1 MQGITVYINAT
12 TVFNVLTTLTSIG
25 QQKSTGVPFA
35 IKASQFLSALIFFF
49 NKRYAIRQK

>member
-49 NKRYAIRQK
+49 YIRDMQ

>member
-35 IKASQFLSALIFFF
+35 IKASQFLSALIFFY
-49 NKRYAIRQK
+49 KRYAIRQK